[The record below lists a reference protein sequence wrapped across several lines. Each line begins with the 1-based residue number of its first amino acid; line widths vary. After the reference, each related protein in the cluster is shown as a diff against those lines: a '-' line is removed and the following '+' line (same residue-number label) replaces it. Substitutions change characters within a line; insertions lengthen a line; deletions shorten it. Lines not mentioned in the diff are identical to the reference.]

1 MRGASSCMMVACM
14 STTSS
19 VTLQSG
25 TSPVD
30 SSAPAIA
37 SARRPAP
44 IVPRATIAGRA
55 LIGVVAIMTFLAS
68 LTTGAVVLVRSAA
81 DQWQADV
88 ARELTLQVRAV
99 SGQDMEAEV
108 GKTVAIARAF
118 PGIAEVRPYSKDE
131 TVHLL
136 EPWLGS
142 GLQFNDLPIPR
153 LIVLRIAPGAAPDL
167 ARLRQSLEEQVAGV
181 SLDDHRSFVA
191 RMRAMSGAALL
202 VGIAVLFLVLLA
214 TMLSVTFATR
224 AAMVTNQPVIEVL
237 HLIGAKDNFIAAH
250 FQQHFLQLGL
260 RGGLLGGGIAIALF
274 AFADVASGWSSGTA
288 AGDQFA
294 AMFGTFSLGALGY
307 LAMLAQI
314 GLVAGTTAIACRRTV
329 SRTIEAVQ

>member
-25 TSPVD
+25 ASPVD

-99 SGQDMEAEV
+99 SGRDIEAEV
-108 GKTVAIARAF
+108 EKTVAIARAF

-167 ARLRQSLEEQVAGV
+167 GRLRQSLEEQVAGV
-181 SLDDHRSFVA
+181 SLDDHRSFVT

-214 TMLSVTFATR
+214 TTLSVTFATR

-237 HLIGAKDNFIAAH
+237 HLIGAKDSFIAGH
-250 FQQHFLQLGL
+250 FQRHFLLLGL
-260 RGGLLGGGIAIALF
+260 EGGLIGGGSAIALF
-274 AFADVASGWSSGTA
+274 ALAELTSDRLAGTA
-288 AGDQFA
+288 GGDQFTA
-294 AMFGTFSLGALGY
+294 LFGSPSIGALGY
-307 LAMLAQI
+307 LAVLAHV
-314 GLVAGTTAIACRRTV
+314 GLIAFVTAATSRFTV
-329 SRTIEAVQ
+329 NRTIETIY